1 MQRVVSSNDDI
12 IVEKSIKD
20 GEKDIVNNEVASIP
34 VEVASIPVEVAS
46 IPVKAIDV
54 TNENNEEKIEFKENG
69 AEELVIPEGLCFR

>member
-20 GEKDIVNNEVASIP
+20 GEKDIVNN
-34 VEVASIPVEVAS
+34 EVASIPVEVAS

>member
-12 IVEKSIKD
+12 IEKSIKD
-20 GEKDIVNNEVASIP
+20 GEKDIVNN
-34 VEVASIPVEVAS
+34 EVAS